1 MLILILVS
9 YGQLFSGLSN
19 FASQN
24 VWNLLIE
31 NFAAFF
37 IFGPEFVGQ

>member
-1 MLILILVS
+1 MLIFILIS
-9 YGQLFSGLSN
+9 YGQLFSGLGN

-24 VWNLLIE
+24 VGNFLIK

-37 IFGPEFVGQ
+37 ILGPEFVGQ